1 MKATLQQLLR
11 ECLDESSRG
20 GGLDPVKYPSQI
32 LGLAEQILFTSQ
44 CEDAIKSSSLQQ
56 FKIEMEQKL
65 ESYTTGRIMSLVHF
79 VHVDP
84 KPFLFVLILT

>member
-1 MKATLQQLLR
+1 MKDTLQQLLR
-11 ECLDESSRG
+11 ECVSESGRG

-44 CEDAIKSSSLQQ
+44 CEEALQSSSLQQ

-65 ESYTTGRIMSLVHF
+65 ESYTSGRYYHYMAT
-79 VHVDP
+79 DP
-84 KPFLFVLILT
+84 N